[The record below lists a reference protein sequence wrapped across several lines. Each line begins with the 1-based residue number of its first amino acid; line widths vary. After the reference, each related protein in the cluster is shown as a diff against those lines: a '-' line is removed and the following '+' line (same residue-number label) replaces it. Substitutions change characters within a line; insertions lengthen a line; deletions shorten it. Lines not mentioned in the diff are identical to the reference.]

1 MNKLMKGLVKMKFRK
16 MLSIILSA
24 CILICGCAVPSI
36 VSAEETQHTHE
47 WSSECKTDCNGE
59 CGVSPVIIVH
69 GIMQSQVY
77 VQDKEGNDI
86 MTSDGFPIVEG
97 MDMAFMFDTVALG
110 EAFKAA
116 IGEILLSIAT
126 GNKDGLLDTVLE
138 ILDESFSSHYFNA
151 DGTRTNGVAVDE
163 YWYSLE
169 ECMTK
174 PDKSYGYAK
183 GYGKDE
189 NGNTLPTTKYET
201 EFDFIKRQVDIT
213 GFCEDYGYDHAYY
226 YAYSSFGDTL
236 EAAAN
241 LNEYIDMVKAQTGHD
256 KVSLVFI
263 SLGGTI
269 GNAFLSEYC
278 DPTEV
283 DRVVFAAAA
292 VDGSY
297 LLGDL
302 MAGNSVLK
310 DGNTIYNELI
320 PNLIAILAEEYEAL
334 AYVGNAVARAI
345 PQQLF
350 SDFIN
355 EALERAVNEVLGKLI
370 HNCPSMW
377 ALVPSDMYPTLSKEL
392 ISDDAHKLLKE
403 KTDKYY
409 NIQKN
414 AAKTVQE
421 MTNKGVDIFVICG
434 YDLELLGLVEH
445 YQLSSDNVI
454 QAASTS
460 IGATFANAGATLPE
474 DYKPAI
480 DKTYISPDGALDA
493 GTCALP
499 DRTWFIKGQSH
510 LKLQSSINDV
520 IELCIQLISNYEIT
534 DARENNGGYEQF
546 IDYRNLSKIESM
558 MYKYNEADLSNIP
571 AAELEALNAAYAKA
585 EELLADRDWDADET
599 LEVEKEL
606 YTAMYNA
613 GLLSDSDQS
622 PFVVYTLMPILN
634 KIAKAV
640 SDVFEKIFGG
650 KDYWKF
656 SAGILLD
663 ILNSIK

>member
-1 MNKLMKGLVKMKFRK
+1 MNKCEKGLVKMKFRK

-36 VSAEETQHTHE
+36 VSAEETQYTHE

-77 VQDKEGNDI
+77 VQDKDGNDI

-110 EAFKAA
+110 DAYKAA
-116 IGEILLSIAT
+116 IGEILLSILT
-126 GNKDGLLDTVLE
+126 GNKDALLDTVLE
-138 ILDESFSSHYFNA
+138 ILDESFSSHYFNP

-201 EFDFIKRQVDIT
+201 EFDFIKKQVDIT

-269 GNAFLSEYC
+269 GNAYLAEYC

-283 DRVVFAAAA
+283 DRAVFAAAA

-310 DGNTIYNELI
+310 DGNTIYNDLI

-350 SDFIN
+350 SEFIN
-355 EALERAVNEVLGKLI
+355 EALERAVNEVLGKLM

-377 ALVPSDMYPTLSKEL
+377 ALVPSDMYPALSKEL

-414 AAKTVQE
+414 AAKTVRE
-421 MTNKGVDIFVICG
+421 MTKKGVDIFVICG

-445 YQLSSDNVI
+445 YQISSDNVI
-454 QAASTS
+454 QAQSTS
-460 IGATFANAGATLPE
+460 IGATFANAGETLPE
-474 DYKPAI
+474 SYKPAI
-480 DKTYISPDGALDA
+480 DKTYISPDGAVDA

-558 MYKYNEADLSNIP
+558 MNKYKEADLSTIP

>member
-1 MNKLMKGLVKMKFRK
+1 MKLRK
-16 MLSIILSA
+16 ILCTLLA
-24 CILICGCAVPSI
+24 VCTVICGCAVPVT
-36 VSAEETQHTHE
+36 VSAEEAHTHE
-47 WSSECKTDCNGE
+47 WSSECKTDCGGE
-59 CGVSPVIIVH
+59 CGVNPVIIVH

-77 VQDKEGNDI
+77 VQDKDGNDL

-97 MDMAFMFDTVALG
+97 MDMAFMFDTVAL
-110 EAFKAA
+110 ENEFKAA
-116 IGEILLSIAT
+116 IGDILLSVAT
-126 GNKDGLLDTVLE
+126 GNRDGLLDTVLG
-138 ILDESFSSHYFNA
+138 ILDESFSSHYFNP
-151 DGTRTNGVAVDE
+151 DGTRTNGVSVDE

-169 ECMTK
+169 ECKNT

-189 NGNTLPTTKYET
+189 NGNTLPTTKYEN
-201 EFDFIKRQVDIT
+201 EYDFIKRQVDIS
-213 GFCEDYGYDHAYY
+213 GFCEKYGYDHAYY

-236 EAAAN
+236 ETAAG

-269 GNAFLSEYC
+269 GNVYLAEHC

-302 MAGNSVLK
+302 MAGNSTLK
-310 DGNTIYNELI
+310 DGNALYNDLI
-320 PNLIAILAEEYEAL
+320 PNLISILAEEYEAL
-334 AYVGNAVARAI
+334 AYIGNPVARAI
-345 PQQLF
+345 PQGLF
-350 SDFIN
+350 SDFLN
-355 EALERAVNEVLGKLI
+355 EALERAIAEVLGKLM

-377 ALVPSDMYPTLSKEL
+377 ALVPSEMYPELSKEL
-392 ISDDAHKLLKE
+392 ISDEAHTLLKE

-421 MTNKGVDIFVICG
+421 MTEKGVDIFVICG

-445 YQLSSDNVI
+445 YKLSSDNII
-454 QAASTS
+454 QAQSTS
-460 IGATFANAGATLPE
+460 IGATFADAGEVLPD

-480 DKTYISPDGALDA
+480 DKTYISPDGAVDA

-520 IELCIQLISNYEIT
+520 IELCIQLVSNYEIT
-534 DARENNGGYEQF
+534 DARVNNGGYEQF
-546 IDYRNLSKIESM
+546 IDYRNLSTIESLM
-558 MYKYNEADLSNIP
+558 KKYEEADLSGIP
-571 AAELEALNAAYAKA
+571 ADKLAALEAAYAKA
-585 EELLADRDWDADET
+585 KDLLAGRAWNADEA

-606 YTAMYNA
+606 YTAMYKAKLTDGNA
-613 GLLSDSDQS
+613 
-622 PFVVYTLMPILN
+622 PFVTYTLVPVLT
-634 KIAKAV
+634 KIAKV
-640 SDVFEKIFGG
+640 ISDVFGMIFGG
-650 KDYWKF
+650 NDYWKF
-656 SAGILLD
+656 FGNILKQV
-663 ILNSIK
+663 IESI

>member
-1 MNKLMKGLVKMKFRK
+1 MKIKKITAFILALCLV
-16 MLSIILSA
+16 
-24 CILICGCAVPSI
+24 ICGSVASI
-36 VSAEETQHTHE
+36 NAAEAPE
-47 WSSECKTDCNGE
+47 WSSECKTDCGGK
-59 CGVSPVIIVH
+59 CGTSPVIIVH

-110 EAFKAA
+110 NEFKAS
-116 IGEILLSIAT
+116 IGDILLSVLT
-126 GNKDGLLDTVLE
+126 GNRNKLFDTVLG
-138 ILDESFSSHYFNA
+138 ILDESFASHYFNP
-151 DGTRTNGVAVDE
+151 DGTRTNGVSVDE

-169 ECMTK
+169 ECMNT
-174 PDKSYGYAK
+174 PDRSYGYAK

-189 NGNTLPTTKYET
+189 NGNTLPTTKYKT
-201 EFDFIKRQVDIT
+201 QFDFIKRQVDIT
-213 GFCEDYGYDHAYY
+213 GFCEEYGYDHAYY

-236 EAAAN
+236 ETAAG

-269 GNAFLSEYC
+269 GNVYLSEYC

-302 MAGNSVLK
+302 MAGNSILG
-310 DGNTIYNELI
+310 DGNALYNDLI
-320 PNLIAILAEEYEAL
+320 PNLISILAEEYEAL

-345 PQQLF
+345 PQELF
-350 SDFIN
+350 SDFLN
-355 EALERAVNEVLGKLI
+355 EALERAVNEVLGKLM

-377 ALVPSDMYPTLSKEL
+377 ALVPSEMYPELSAEL

-409 NIQKN
+409 EIQKN
-414 AAKTVQE
+414 AAATVQE
-421 MTNKGVDIFVICG
+421 MTDKGVDIFVICG
-434 YDLELLGLVEH
+434 YDIELLGLVEH
-445 YQLSSDNVI
+445 YKLSSDNVI
-454 QAASTS
+454 QAESTS
-460 IGATFANAGATLPE
+460 IGATFANCGETLPE
-474 DYKPAI
+474 DYVPAI
-480 DKTYISPDGALDA
+480 DETYVSPDGVVDA

-520 IELCIQLISNYEIT
+520 IELCIQLVSDYEIT
-534 DARENNGGYEQF
+534 DARENNGGYPQF
-546 IDYRNLSKIESM
+546 LEYRDLSKIESLM
-558 MYKYNEADLSNIP
+558 DKYEKADLSALSDEDK
-571 AAELEALNAAYAKA
+571 AAVDAAYAKA
-585 EELLADRDWDADET
+585 EELLADRAWNADNA

-606 YTAMYNA
+606 YSAMFKA
-613 GLLSDSDQS
+613 DLLSGSDRA
-622 PFVVYTLMPILN
+622 PFVNYTLLPVLT
-634 KIAKAV
+634 KIAKAFGSV
-640 SDVFEKIFGG
+640 VEMIFGG
-650 KDYWKF
+650 NDYWKF
-656 SAGILLD
+656 FGD
-663 ILNSIK
+663 IFNQIIKSI

>member
-1 MNKLMKGLVKMKFRK
+1 MKIKKL
-16 MLSIILSA
+16 LSILLSA
-24 CILICGCAVPSI
+24 CILICACAVPSI
-36 VSAEETQHTHE
+36 VSAEEATHTHE
-47 WSSECKTDCNGE
+47 WSSECKTECGGE

-110 EAFKAA
+110 NAFKAA
-116 IGEILLSIAT
+116 IGEILLSVAT
-126 GNKDGLLDTVLE
+126 GNKDKLLDTVLG
-138 ILDESFSSHYFNA
+138 ILDESFSSHYFNP

-189 NGNTLPTTKYET
+189 NGNTLPTTKYEN

-213 GFCEDYGYDHAYY
+213 GFCMDYGYDHAYY

-241 LNEYIDMVKAQTGHD
+241 LSEYIDMVKAQTGHD

-278 DPTEV
+278 DPTEI

-302 MAGNSVLK
+302 MAGNSILK
-310 DGNTIYNELI
+310 DGNTIYNDLI

-334 AYVGNAVARAI
+334 AYLGNAVARAI

-377 ALVPSDMYPTLSKEL
+377 ALVPSEMYPELSKEL
-392 ISDDAHKLLKE
+392 ISDEAHKLLKE

-409 NIQKN
+409 EIQKN
-414 AAKTVQE
+414 AAKTVKE
-421 MTNKGVDIFVICG
+421 MTEKGIDIFVICG

-445 YQLSSDNVI
+445 YKLSSDNVI
-454 QAASTS
+454 QAQSTS
-460 IGATFANAGATLPE
+460 IGATFADAGATLPE

-480 DKTYISPDGALDA
+480 DKTYISPDGAVDA

-558 MYKYNEADLSNIP
+558 IDKYDEADLSAIP
-571 AAELEALNAAYAKA
+571 ADKLEALNAAYEKA
-585 EELLADRDWDADET
+585 TELLADRDWDAEEA

-606 YTAMYNA
+606 YTAMYKA
-613 GLLSDSDQS
+613 GLYGDQS
-622 PFVVYTLMPILN
+622 PFVVYTLLPILT
-634 KIAKAV
+634 KIAKTV

-663 ILNSIK
+663 ILKSIK

>member
-1 MNKLMKGLVKMKFRK
+1 MKLKK
-16 MLSIILSA
+16 ILSV
-24 CILICGCAVPSI
+24 ILAVCLVFGCVSSSSFAFAVP
-36 VSAEETQHTHE
+36 E

-59 CGVSPVIIVH
+59 CGTSPVIIVH

-110 EAFKAA
+110 NEFKAS
-116 IGEILLSIAT
+116 IGDILLSIAS
-126 GNKDGLLDTVLE
+126 GNKDKLLDIVLG
-138 ILDESFSSHYFNA
+138 ILDESFASHYFNP
-151 DGTRTNGVAVDE
+151 DGTRTNGVSVDE

-169 ECMTK
+169 ECMNT
-174 PDKSYGYAK
+174 PDRSYGYAK

-189 NGNTLPTTKYET
+189 NGNTLPTTKYENQ
-201 EFDFIKRQVDIT
+201 FDFIKRQVDIT
-213 GFCEDYGYDHAYY
+213 GFCEEYGYDHAYY

-236 EAAAN
+236 ETAAG

-269 GNAFLSEYC
+269 GNVYLAEHC

-302 MAGNSVLK
+302 MAGNSILD
-310 DGNTIYNELI
+310 DGNALYNDLI
-320 PNLIAILAEEYEAL
+320 PNLISILAEEYEAL
-334 AYVGNAVARAI
+334 AYVGNGVARAI
-345 PQQLF
+345 PQELF
-350 SDFIN
+350 SDFLD
-355 EALERAVNEVLGKLI
+355 EALTRAVNEVLGKLM

-377 ALVPSDMYPTLSKEL
+377 ALVPSDMYPELSAKL
-392 ISDDAHKLLKE
+392 ISDESHKALKE

-409 NIQKN
+409 EIQKN
-414 AAKTVQE
+414 ASKTVQE
-421 MTNKGVDIFVICG
+421 MTEKGVDIFVICG
-434 YDLELLGLVEH
+434 YDIELLGLVEH
-445 YQLSSDNVI
+445 YRLSSDNVI
-454 QAASTS
+454 QAESTS
-460 IGATFANAGATLPE
+460 IGATFADCGETLPA

-480 DKTYISPDGALDA
+480 DATYISPDGAVDA

-520 IELCIQLISNYEIT
+520 IELCIQLISDYEIT
-534 DARENNGGYEQF
+534 DARENNGGYPQF
-546 IDYRNLSKIESM
+546 LEYRDLSKIQSLMDKFE
-558 MYKYNEADLSNIP
+558 KADLS
-571 AAELEALNAAYAKA
+571 ALSAEELATVEAAYQKA
-585 EELLADRDWDADET
+585 VELLADRSWDAEEA

-606 YTAMYNA
+606 YTAMFNA
-613 GLLSDSDQS
+613 GLLSDGSA
-622 PFVVYTLMPILN
+622 PFVTYSLLPFLT
-634 KIAKAV
+634 KIAKAFSSIV
-640 SDVFEKIFGG
+640 EMIFGG
-650 KDYWKF
+650 SDYWKF
-656 SAGILLD
+656 FGNIFKE
-663 ILNSIK
+663 IIGSI

>member
-1 MNKLMKGLVKMKFRK
+1 MKLKKLLCSV
-16 MLSIILSA
+16 LALCLI
-24 CILICGCAVPSI
+24 ICGCAIPAS
-36 VSAEETQHTHE
+36 VSAEESHTHE
-47 WSSECKTDCNGE
+47 WSSECKTDCGGE
-59 CGVSPVIIVH
+59 CGTSPVIIVH

-110 EAFKAA
+110 DEFKAS
-116 IGEILLSIAT
+116 IGEILLSVAT
-126 GNKDGLLDTVLE
+126 GNRDKLFDIILG
-138 ILDESFSSHYFNA
+138 ILDESFSSHYFNP
-151 DGTRTNGVAVDE
+151 DGTRTNGVSVDE

-169 ECMTK
+169 ECMQT
-174 PDKSYGYAK
+174 PDRSYGYAK

-213 GFCEDYGYDHAYY
+213 GFCEKYGYDHAYY

-269 GNAFLSEYC
+269 GNVYLSEHC
-278 DPTEV
+278 DPAEV

-302 MAGNSVLK
+302 MAGKSTLG
-310 DGNTIYNELI
+310 DGNTLYNDLI
-320 PNLIAILAEEYEAL
+320 PNLISILAEEYEAL

-345 PQQLF
+345 PQELF
-350 SDFIN
+350 SDFLN
-355 EALERAVNEVLGKLI
+355 EALTRAVNEVLGKLM

-377 ALVPSDMYPTLSKEL
+377 ALVPSAMYPELSKQL

-409 NIQKN
+409 EIQKN
-414 AAKTVQE
+414 ATKTVQE
-421 MTNKGVDIFVICG
+421 MTDKGVDIFVICG

-445 YQLSSDNVI
+445 YKLSSDNII
-454 QAASTS
+454 QAESTS
-460 IGATFANAGATLPE
+460 IGATFANCGETLAE
-474 DYKPAI
+474 DYKPVI
-480 DKTYISPDGALDA
+480 DETYISPDGILDA

-534 DARENNGGYEQF
+534 DARENNGGYPQF
-546 IDYRNLSKIESM
+546 LEYRNLSKIESM
-558 MYKYNEADLSNIP
+558 MNKFNEADISTLT
-571 AAELEALNAAYAKA
+571 AEEVEALNAAYAKA
-585 EELLADRDWDADET
+585 EELLADRAWDAEKA

-606 YTAMYNA
+606 YTAMFEA
-613 GLLSDSDQS
+613 GLLSDGDNA
-622 PFVVYTLMPILN
+622 PIVKYTLMPILN
-634 KIAKAV
+634 KIAKAF
-640 SDVFEKIFGG
+640 SDVFKIIFGG
-650 KDYWKF
+650 SDYWKF
-656 SAGILLD
+656 FANILKQIVEAL
-663 ILNSIK
+663 

>member
-1 MNKLMKGLVKMKFRK
+1 MKLRK
-16 MLSIILSA
+16 ILCTLLA
-24 CILICGCAVPSI
+24 VCTVICGCAVPVT
-36 VSAEETQHTHE
+36 VSAEEAHTHE
-47 WSSECKTDCNGE
+47 WSSECKTDCGGE
-59 CGVSPVIIVH
+59 CGVNPVIIVH

-77 VQDKEGNDI
+77 VQDKDGNDL

-97 MDMAFMFDTVALG
+97 MDMAFMFDTVAL
-110 EAFKAA
+110 ENEFKAA
-116 IGEILLSIAT
+116 IGDILLSVAT
-126 GNKDGLLDTVLE
+126 GNRDGLLDTVLG
-138 ILDESFSSHYFNA
+138 ILDESFSSHYFNP
-151 DGTRTNGVAVDE
+151 DGTRTNGVSVDE

-169 ECMTK
+169 ECKNT

-189 NGNTLPTTKYET
+189 NGNTLPTTKYEN
-201 EFDFIKRQVDIT
+201 EYDFIKRQVDIS
-213 GFCEDYGYDHAYY
+213 GFCEKYGYDHAYY

-236 EAAAN
+236 ETAAG

-269 GNAFLSEYC
+269 GNVYLAEHC

-302 MAGNSVLK
+302 MAGNSTLK
-310 DGNTIYNELI
+310 DGNALYNDLI
-320 PNLIAILAEEYEAL
+320 PNLISILAEEYEAL
-334 AYVGNAVARAI
+334 AYIGNPVARAI
-345 PQQLF
+345 PQGLF
-350 SDFIN
+350 SDFLN
-355 EALERAVNEVLGKLI
+355 EALERAIAEVLGKLM

-377 ALVPSDMYPTLSKEL
+377 ALVPSEMYPELSKEL
-392 ISDDAHKLLKE
+392 ISDEAHTLLKE

-421 MTNKGVDIFVICG
+421 MTEKGVDIFVICG

-445 YQLSSDNVI
+445 YKLSSDNII
-454 QAASTS
+454 QAQSTS
-460 IGATFANAGATLPE
+460 IGATFADAGEVLPD

-480 DKTYISPDGALDA
+480 DKTYISPDGAVDA

-499 DRTWFIKGQSH
+499 DRTWFIRGQSH

-520 IELCIQLISNYEIT
+520 IELCIQLVSNYEIT
-534 DARENNGGYEQF
+534 DARVNNGGYEQF
-546 IDYRNLSKIESM
+546 IDYRDLSTIESLM
-558 MYKYNEADLSNIP
+558 KKYEEADLTGIP
-571 AAELEALNAAYAKA
+571 ADKLAALEAAYTKAKD
-585 EELLADRDWDADET
+585 LLADRAWNADEA

-606 YTAMYNA
+606 YTAMYKAKLTDGNA
-613 GLLSDSDQS
+613 
-622 PFVVYTLMPILN
+622 PFVTYALVPVLT
-634 KIAKAV
+634 KIAKV
-640 SDVFEKIFGG
+640 ISDVFGMIFGG
-650 KDYWKF
+650 NDYWKF
-656 SAGILLD
+656 FGNILKQV
-663 ILNSIK
+663 IESI

>member
-1 MNKLMKGLVKMKFRK
+1 MKIKKILAFILV
-16 MLSIILSA
+16 LCLV
-24 CILICGCAVPSI
+24 ICGSVASISAV
-36 VSAEETQHTHE
+36 ETPE
-47 WSSECKTDCNGE
+47 WSSECKTDCGGE
-59 CGVSPVIIVH
+59 CGTSPVIIVH

-110 EAFKAA
+110 NEFKAS
-116 IGEILLSIAT
+116 IGDILLSVLT
-126 GNKDGLLDTVLE
+126 GNRNKLFDTVLG
-138 ILDESFSSHYFNA
+138 ILDESFSSHYFNP
-151 DGTRTNGVAVDE
+151 DGTRTNGVSVDE

-169 ECMTK
+169 ECMNT
-174 PDKSYGYAK
+174 PDRSYGYAK

-201 EFDFIKRQVDIT
+201 QFDFIKRQVDIT
-213 GFCEDYGYDHAYY
+213 GFCEEYGYDHAYY

-236 EAAAN
+236 ETAAG

-269 GNAFLSEYC
+269 GNVYLSEYC
-278 DPTEV
+278 DPEEV

-302 MAGNSVLK
+302 MAGNSILG
-310 DGNTIYNELI
+310 DGNAIYNDLI
-320 PNLIAILAEEYEAL
+320 PNLISILAEEYEAL

-350 SDFIN
+350 SDFLN
-355 EALERAVNEVLGKLI
+355 EALERAVNEVLGKLM

-377 ALVPSDMYPTLSKEL
+377 ALVPSEMYPELSAEL

-409 NIQKN
+409 EIQKN
-414 AAKTVQE
+414 AAATVQE
-421 MTNKGVDIFVICG
+421 MTDKGVDIFVICG
-434 YDLELLGLVEH
+434 YDIELLGLVDH
-445 YQLSSDNVI
+445 YKLSSDNVI
-454 QAASTS
+454 QAQSTS
-460 IGATFANAGATLPE
+460 IGATFANCGETLPE
-474 DYKPAI
+474 DYVPAI
-480 DKTYISPDGALDA
+480 DETYISPDGVVDA

-534 DARENNGGYEQF
+534 DARENNGGYPQF
-546 IDYRNLSKIESM
+546 LEYRDLSKIESLM
-558 MYKYNEADLSNIP
+558 DKYEKADLSALSAEDK
-571 AAELEALNAAYAKA
+571 AAVDAAYAKA
-585 EELLADRDWDADET
+585 QELLADRAWNADKA

-606 YTAMYNA
+606 YSAMFKA
-613 GLLSDSDQS
+613 DLLSDGDSA
-622 PFVVYTLMPILN
+622 PFVNYTLLPVLT
-634 KIAKAV
+634 KIAKAFGSV
-640 SDVFEKIFGG
+640 VEMIFGG
-650 KDYWKF
+650 NDYWKF
-656 SAGILLD
+656 FGD
-663 ILNSIK
+663 IFSQIIKSI

>member
-1 MNKLMKGLVKMKFRK
+1 MKLKKLLCSV
-16 MLSIILSA
+16 LALCLI
-24 CILICGCAVPSI
+24 ICGCAIPAS
-36 VSAEETQHTHE
+36 VSAEEAHSHE

-59 CGVSPVIIVH
+59 CGTSPVIIVH

-77 VQDKEGNDI
+77 VQDKDGNDI

-110 EAFKAA
+110 NEFKAS
-116 IGEILLSIAT
+116 IGDILLSVAT
-126 GNKDGLLDTVLE
+126 GNRDKLFDIVLG
-138 ILDESFSSHYFNA
+138 ILDESFSSHYFNP
-151 DGTRTNGVAVDE
+151 DGTRTNGVSVDE

-169 ECMTK
+169 ECMQT
-174 PDKSYGYAK
+174 PDRSYGYAK

-213 GFCEDYGYDHAYY
+213 GYCEEYGYDHAYY

-269 GNAFLSEYC
+269 GNVYLAEHC

-302 MAGNSVLK
+302 MAGKSTLG
-310 DGNTIYNELI
+310 DGNTLYNDLI
-320 PNLIAILAEEYEAL
+320 PNLISILAEEYEAL
-334 AYVGNAVARAI
+334 AYLGNAVARAI
-345 PQQLF
+345 PQELF
-350 SDFIN
+350 SDFLN
-355 EALERAVNEVLGKLI
+355 EALTRAVNEVLGKLM

-377 ALVPSDMYPTLSKEL
+377 ALVPSAMYPELSKEL

-409 NIQKN
+409 EIQKN

-421 MTNKGVDIFVICG
+421 MTEKGVDIFVICG

-445 YQLSSDNVI
+445 YKLSSDNII
-454 QAASTS
+454 QAESTS
-460 IGATFANAGATLPE
+460 IGATFANCGETLAE

-480 DKTYISPDGALDA
+480 DETYISPDGILDA

-499 DRTWFIKGQSH
+499 ERTWFIKGQSH
-510 LKLQSSINDV
+510 LKLQSRINDV

-534 DARENNGGYEQF
+534 DARENNGGYPQF
-546 IDYRNLSKIESM
+546 LEYRNLSKIESM
-558 MYKYNEADLSNIP
+558 MNKFNEADLSALSP
-571 AAELEALNAAYAKA
+571 EQVEALNAAYAKA
-585 EELLADRDWDADET
+585 EELLADRAWDAEKA

-606 YTAMYNA
+606 YSAMFEA
-613 GLLSDSDQS
+613 GLLSDSDNA
-622 PFVVYTLMPILN
+622 PFVKYTLMPILT
-634 KIAKAV
+634 KIAKAF
-640 SDVFEKIFGG
+640 SDVFKMIFGG
-650 KDYWKF
+650 SDYWKF
-656 SAGILLD
+656 FANILKQ
-663 ILNSIK
+663 IVEAI